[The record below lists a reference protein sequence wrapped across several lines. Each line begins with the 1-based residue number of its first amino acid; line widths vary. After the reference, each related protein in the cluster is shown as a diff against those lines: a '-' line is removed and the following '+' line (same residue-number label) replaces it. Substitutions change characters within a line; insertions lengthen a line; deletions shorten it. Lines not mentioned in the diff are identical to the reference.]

1 MHFYNRNICILFTKY
16 IQSFFLKGVFIKG
29 MDRKNRKTYTPLE
42 DLCFFDF
49 PFGEKVKL
57 LRFSFNT
64 HAKNP
69 DGSLYSIQLMV
80 NLRFNTLDKLDK
92 EALSTKVK
100 KIFYMKVLVLNLSN
114 PKFNEYIMTKEDKTA
129 LDTLLTT
136 QSLAFGSLQ
145 GKRIS
150 LPCIPKGKRISLPCI
165 HNG

>member
-1 MHFYNRNICILFTKY
+1 MG
-16 IQSFFLKGVFIKG
+16 S
-29 MDRKNRKTYTPLE
+29 KNRKTYTPLE
-42 DLCFFDF
+42 DLCLFDF
-49 PFGEKVKL
+49 PLGEKVKL

-64 HAKNP
+64 FAKNR

-92 EALSTKVK
+92 QALSSNVK
-100 KIFYMKVLVLNLSN
+100 KIFYMKVLVLNLSK
-114 PKFNEYIMTKEDKTA
+114 PEYNEYIITKEDKTA

-136 QSLAFGSLQ
+136 QSLVFNSLQ

-150 LPCIPKGKRISLPCI
+150 LPSI